1 MKKLT
6 VEEFTKLPEG
16 EVFRSG
22 VIPNSPEGLF
32 MTRDGGSLRWI
43 AKKGYGND
51 WAVYCHWDYHDEEWI
66 AEQGDKVSGKDNI
79 QKCVPCTDEVLKLY
93 RY

>member
-1 MKKLT
+1 MLKK
-6 VEEFTKLPEG
+6 EEFDLIPAG

-32 MTRDGGSLRWI
+32 MTNDGGSLRWI
-43 AKKGYGND
+43 AKKGYASD
-51 WAVYCHWDYHDEEWI
+51 WAIYCHWDYHTEEWI
-66 AEQGDKVSGKDNI
+66 EQSGDKVMNEHHIKR
-79 QKCVPCTDEVLKLY
+79 CVPCDEKVFKCY